1 MDIEELIE
9 KRYSVRN
16 YKTSPVE
23 EEKIMRILQ
32 SGRMAPSA
40 KNRQPR
46 HFVVVTD
53 MQQRKRLNGAFNKP
67 GFHDAPVVIA
77 VCGDRNE
84 GWHRES
90 DGRDHLGI
98 DVAIAADHMILT
110 ASELGLGSCWVCNFD
125 IPLVRDVLEL
135 PENIE
140 PVVLIPL
147 GYTSD
152 ENPPLKVRKSLAEIV
167 HWNKY

>member
-46 HFVVVTD
+46 IFVAVTD
-53 MQQRKRLNGAFNKP
+53 IQQRKRLNGAFNKP

-77 VCGDRNE
+77 ACGDRNE
-84 GWHRES
+84 SWRRES

-110 ASELGLGSCWVCNFD
+110 AAELGLGSCWVCNFN
-125 IPLVRDVLEL
+125 IPLVREVLEL

-152 ENPPLKVRKSLAEIV
+152 ENPPLKVRKSLDEIV
-167 HWNKY
+167 HWDKY

>member
-125 IPLVRDVLEL
+125 ISLVRDVLEL